1 MPAPAYNVGV
11 HTALVDATRKG
22 LSRRGCA
29 GAAGISVRTA
39 LKWLEKGRRAAEAI
53 EEGEECL
60 AEDEKYVQLFYD
72 VEHALAE
79 REAELLALLGDDD
92 RKVGMWM
99 AQAWQLERRDP
110 ENWGP
115 PASRV
120 VHEGVVETRHTLE
133 LPQETAVKMHE
144 LFSEMARPKE
154 LTEGDG

>member
-1 MPAPAYNVGV
+1 MPAPAYNKGV
-11 HTALVDATRKG
+11 HAALVEATRKG

-39 LKWLEKGRRAAEAI
+39 LKWLERGRRALEAH
-53 EEGEECL
+53 EEGEEAL
-60 AEDEKYVQLFYD
+60 AEDEQYIELYRD
-72 VEHALAE
+72 VERALAE
-79 REAELLALLGDDD
+79 REAELLSLLGDDE

-120 VHEGVVETRHTLE
+120 IHEGQVETRHTLE
-133 LPQETAVKMHE
+133 IPEETAKELHE
-144 LFSEMARPKE
+144 VFSRMAAPKE
-154 LTEGDG
+154 LESGDS